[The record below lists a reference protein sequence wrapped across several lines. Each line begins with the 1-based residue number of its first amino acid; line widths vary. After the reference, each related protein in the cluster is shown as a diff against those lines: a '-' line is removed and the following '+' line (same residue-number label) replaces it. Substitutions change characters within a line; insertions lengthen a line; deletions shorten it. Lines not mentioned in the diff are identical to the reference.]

1 MILRLFLLIAAL
13 VAVTRPALAWNGL
26 GHMEDGLSLIGI
38 KPESVHA
45 EVGPCTGVKTE
56 SRVEVLRLVGLVG
69 DNREVIHS
77 MHNAHPAL
85 PLISLPPAHRVRPS
99 AQGDETN
106 DARVVE
112 RAAFDLFDQAC
123 PQLQR
128 VALRA
133 SSFVTIEHF
142 VRAGDGVAGD
152 R

>member
-1 MILRLFLLIAAL
+1 
-13 VAVTRPALAWNGL
+13 
-26 GHMEDGLSLIGI
+26 
-38 KPESVHA
+38 
-45 EVGPCTGVKTE
+45 
-56 SRVEVLRLVGLVG
+56 
-69 DNREVIHS
+69 
-77 MHNAHPAL
+77 
-85 PLISLPPAHRVRPS
+85 
-99 AQGDETN
+99 
-106 DARVVE
+106 VE